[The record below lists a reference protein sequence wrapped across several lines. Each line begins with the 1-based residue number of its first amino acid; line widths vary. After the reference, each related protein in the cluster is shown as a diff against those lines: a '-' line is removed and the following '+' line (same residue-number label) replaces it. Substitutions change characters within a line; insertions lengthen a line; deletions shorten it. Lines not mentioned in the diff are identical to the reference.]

1 MREKRKKETKISPK
15 KKEGKKKR
23 PPVTKPI
30 DSTRVLVPVLSWL
43 LKRKIPSGRRLRRFA
58 PHDRN
63 IDHVHV
69 SPLSFSAY

>member
-30 DSTRVLVPVLSWL
+30 DSTRTGIVM
-43 LKRKIPSGRRLRRFA
+43 A
-58 PHDRN
+58 PKTEN
-63 IDHVHV
+63 
-69 SPLSFSAY
+69 P

>member
-30 DSTRVLVPVLSWL
+30 DSTGIVM
-43 LKRKIPSGRRLRRFA
+43 A
-58 PHDRN
+58 PKTEN
-63 IDHVHV
+63 
-69 SPLSFSAY
+69 P